1 MLSRRLLVK
10 LGPLLAMGTFS
21 IVQFHELLLTKC
33 RGLPFPNWFTRL
45 VVVDGVPL
53 PLNAILG
60 SMLFVLILA
69 LLALGGDQVLNS
81 IVGLMNGAVGLTY
94 VLSIG
99 CVLWRRCFGES
110 LPPARWSLGKLGIPL
125 NIIAVVYQSYT
136 TIISFFPLFAEAT
149 AANFNW

>member
-110 LPPARWSLGKLGIPL
+110 LPPARWSLGKLGVPL

-136 TIISFFPLFAEAT
+136 TIISFFPLFAEAA